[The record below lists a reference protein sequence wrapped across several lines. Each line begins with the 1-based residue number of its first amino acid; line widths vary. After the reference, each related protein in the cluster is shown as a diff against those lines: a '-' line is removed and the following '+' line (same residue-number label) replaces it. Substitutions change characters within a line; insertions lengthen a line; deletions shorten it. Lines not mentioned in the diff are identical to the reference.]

1 MLVIVALEAI
11 YCWRRFEIYSVRS
24 LPKLLI
30 MNQGKMTFSQI
41 IDFASQDIF
50 KNIVK
55 QYQGNYK
62 TKEFSSWKHFL
73 CLAFGQLT
81 HRESMS
87 DAMLCLRLN
96 SSKLFHLGIGKAFDK
111 STVSRANENRDW
123 RIFQDFGIKLI
134 EQARELYKD
143 STQLDFDLKGDIYAF
158 DSTTID
164 LCLDV
169 FWWATFRTTKAA
181 VKIHTLLDCKTSI
194 PEFIFISEGNVHDV
208 NVLDNIPIKKGSYY
222 VMDKAYVDF
231 ERLFSID
238 KKGAFFVV
246 RAKQNLQFIRIKSIA
261 VNKQSNILCD
271 QEIKLKG
278 FYSTKKYPKTL
289 RRIKYYDSE
298 FGRTFTFL
306 TNNKKLK
313 ARTIARLYKTRWN
326 VELFFKWIKQHLK
339 IKSFW
344 GENENAV
351 RSQIWVAIASY
362 VIVAIA
368 KKKLGIPN
376 TLYEILQYISIAP
389 FEKTKLTEIFSEKN
403 WNEFREQNPNQL
415 KMF

>member
-1 MLVIVALEAI
+1 M
-11 YCWRRFEIYSVRS
+11 
-24 LPKLLI
+24 
-30 MNQGKMTFSQI
+30 
-41 IDFASQDIF
+41 DFASQDIF

-55 QYQGNYK
+55 QYNGNYK
-62 TKEFSSWKHFL
+62 TKDFSSWKHFL
-73 CLAFGQLT
+73 CLSFGQLT

-87 DAMLCLRLN
+87 DTMLCLKLN
-96 SSKLFHLGIGKAFDK
+96 SSKLFHLGIGKVFDK

-123 RIFQDFGIKLI
+123 RIFQDFGMKLI
-134 EQARELYKD
+134 EHAKELYKD
-143 STQLDFDLKGDIYAF
+143 YNQLDINLKGDIYAF

-194 PEFIFISEGNVHDV
+194 PEFIFISEGDVHDV
-208 NVLDNIPIKKGSYY
+208 NVLDKIPIKEGSYY

-238 KKGAFFVV
+238 NKKAFFVV
-246 RAKQNLQFIRIKSIA
+246 RAKENLQFTPIQSTP
-261 VNKQSNILCD
+261 VNKKMNVLCD
-271 QEIKLKG
+271 QQIKLIG
-278 FYSTKKYPKTL
+278 FYSNKKYSKNL
-289 RRIKYYDSE
+289 RRIKYYDNE
-298 FGRTFTFL
+298 FDRTFVFL

-313 ARTIARLYKTRWN
+313 ALTIAMLYKTRWN

-344 GENENAV
+344 GQNENAV
-351 RSQIWVAIASY
+351 RSQIWVAISSY

-368 KKKLGIPN
+368 KKKLNIPN
-376 TLYEILQYISIAP
+376 SLYEILQYISIAP
-389 FEKTKLTEIFSEKN
+389 FEKTSLGETFSEDN
-403 WNEFREQNPNQL
+403 WHEFKEQNCIQL